1 MAVITSEFE
10 IASSLP
16 ASKFFNAYRDFNNI
30 APKVDPETYKTLV
43 DIEGD
48 GGAGTIR
55 DISFGDGVPFT
66 NGKLKLDV
74 VDSNN
79 FSIIY
84 TIFEG
89 DILMGQLDSMTHHV
103 KFIPSHDGGC
113 VYKPTV
119 VYNCKGET
127 QLPEEAL
134 NMVKEGFKKTFNAIE
149 GFIHANPQT
158 Y

>member
-1 MAVITSEFE
+1 
-10 IASSLP
+10 
-16 ASKFFNAYRDFNNI
+16 
-30 APKVDPETYKTLV
+30 
-43 DIEGD
+43 
-48 GGAGTIR
+48 
-55 DISFGDGVPFT
+55 
-66 NGKLKLDV
+66 
-74 VDSNN
+74 
-79 FSIIY
+79 
-84 TIFEG
+84 
-89 DILMGQLDSMTHHV
+89 MGQLDSMTHHV
-103 KFIPSHDGGC
+103 KFIPSPDGGC

>member
-1 MAVITSEFE
+1 M
-10 IASSLP
+10 P
-16 ASKFFNAYRDFNNI
+16 NFNNI
-30 APKVDPETYKTLV
+30 APKVNPETYKTLV

-103 KFIPSHDGGC
+103 KFIPSPDGGC

>member
-55 DISFGDGVPFT
+55 DISFGD
-66 NGKLKLDV
+66 
-74 VDSNN
+74 DSNN

-103 KFIPSHDGGC
+103 KFIPSPDGGC

-149 GFIHANPQT
+149 GLSMQILKLIDQCYIWCVMFLVQ
-158 Y
+158 

>member
-1 MAVITSEFE
+1 MEALELSGTSLL
-10 IASSLP
+10 AM
-16 ASKFFNAYRDFNNI
+16 
-30 APKVDPETYKTLV
+30 
-43 DIEGD
+43 
-48 GGAGTIR
+48 
-55 DISFGDGVPFT
+55 
-66 NGKLKLDV
+66 LKLDV

-103 KFIPSHDGGC
+103 KFIPSPDGGC

-149 GFIHANPQT
+149 GLSMQILKLIDQCYIWCVMFLVQ
-158 Y
+158 